1 MDNNKVRPGGGFLV
15 AKTPAD
21 GIYSREKFTDMQKE
35 FADTAERFF
44 QNEIIPMI
52 EEIEAK
58 EEVEE
63 DGVKQ
68 PLSIILLRKGGE
80 LGLLSVDIPEEYGGL
95 GQDIITS
102 MLIAEKSAGTASF
115 GITIGAHT
123 GIGTMPIVLF
133 GNQEQKRRYLPKLAT
148 GELVSCYAL
157 TEPGSGSDALSG
169 KATAVLNKEGTYYI
183 LNGEKQFITNG
194 SWADI
199 AIVFAQV
206 DGRYS
211 GFIVDLHSEGV
222 SRGREEK
229 KMGLRGSSTTN
240 LIFEDVKVEK
250 ENLLGNIGDASNI
263 ALNILNLGR
272 LKLGV
277 GALGNSKYCIDL
289 VIKYGKERKQF
300 GQPIISFDMQK
311 ARLADMVAEVYA
323 LDSIAYRAAGDI
335 EDAISKIPYD
345 DNDKYQ
351 EDVISA
357 VRSYALEASIVKIYG
372 SETLHTIS
380 LDAIKMHGG
389 YGFIEEYKVER
400 ISRDNVIDMIFEG
413 TNDINRIT
421 IFDFLVRNIF
431 GAQIHFREYMEDID
445 RMLRDGR
452 FDSLEVDT
460 PLKEEMANIESSK
473 RVVAYA
479 INHALI
485 HCGKDIKNEQQ
496 IIGTIADMVIA
507 IYSADSTLSR
517 VNEYISKNGEAKSE
531 IQIAIA
537 KLISYKTSSKVSHIA
552 REVIIGVA
560 SQGQLDTKLGNLNRL
575 IHCIRQ
581 RVNIV
586 DLKRLIAVSVID
598 TGRYDL

>member
-1 MDNNKVRPGGGFLV
+1 MDDEVRPGGGFLV
-15 AKTPAD
+15 GGPPLE
-21 GIYSREKFTDMQKE
+21 GIYSREKFTDIQKE
-35 FADTAERFF
+35 FADTAEKFF
-44 QNEIIPMI
+44 QNEIIPII
-52 EEIEAK
+52 EQIEAK

-68 PLSIILLRKGGE
+68 PLSVMLLKQAGE
-80 LGLLSVDIPEEYGGL
+80 LGLLSVDIPEEYDGL

-115 GITIGAHT
+115 GITIGAHA

-133 GNQEQKRRYLPKLAT
+133 GNEEQKRRYLPKLAT

-169 KATAVLNKEGTYYI
+169 RATAVLNKEGAHYI

-194 SWADI
+194 GWADI
-199 AIVFAQV
+199 AIVFARV
-206 DGRYS
+206 DGKYS
-211 GFIVDLHSEGV
+211 GFIVELHSEGV
-222 SRGREEK
+222 SRGAEEK
-229 KMGLRGSSTTN
+229 KMGLKGSSTTN
-240 LIFEDVKVEK
+240 LVFEDVEVEK
-250 ENLLGNIGDASNI
+250 ENLLGKIGDAPKI

-277 GALGNSKYCIDL
+277 GALGSSKYCIDL

-311 ARLADMVAEVYA
+311 ARLADMVAETYA
-323 LDSIAYRAAGDI
+323 LDSLAYRAAGDI
-335 EDAISKIPYD
+335 EEIIAKIPHD
-345 DNDKYQ
+345 DKYQ
-351 EDVISA
+351 ENVIAA

-372 SETLHTIS
+372 SENLHTVS
-380 LDAIKMHGG
+380 VDAIKMHGG
-389 YGFIEEYKVER
+389 YGFVEEYKVER

-413 TNDINRIT
+413 TNDINRLT
-421 IFDFLVRNIF
+421 IFDSLARNIF
-431 GAQIHFREYMEDID
+431 GAGIPFREYMEDVD
-445 RMLRDGR
+445 RMLREER

-460 PLKEEMANIESSK
+460 PLKEEMADIESAK

-485 HCGKDIKNEQQ
+485 HCGKNIKNEQQ
-496 IIGTIADMVIA
+496 VMGAIADMLIG
-507 IYSADSTLSR
+507 IYGADSTLSR
-517 VNEYISKNGEAKSE
+517 VNEYISKDGREKSE

-537 KLISYKTSSKVSHIA
+537 KLICYKKCSKVSKIA
-552 REVIIGVA
+552 REVIIGVV
-560 SQGQLDTKLGNLNRL
+560 SEGQLDAKLGNLSKL
-575 IHCIRQ
+575 THCIRQ

-586 DLKRLIAVSVID
+586 DLKRLIADSAIEA
-598 TGRYDL
+598 GRYDL